1 MPRIHK
7 HTRSDNLT
15 PNDNLER
22 FYIGHIEFLR
32 RELRRAE
39 IFFRENGI
47 TGKDLET
54 KLSNLKTIIEER
66 DCFREWI
73 RQLQYTQSIASRMI
87 NEINA
92 EKRLLQQENAQ
103 LRRDLEYEQATNG
116 RIINNLRNQVDILEN
131 QENIF
136 TEILRN
142 QGQVI
147 SRLHRQDAFIYEV
160 EEDFE
165 TSD

>member
-1 MPRIHK
+1 MPRICR
-7 HTRSDNLT
+7 HTCSDNLT

-22 FYIGHIEFLR
+22 FYIGHIEFFG

-39 IFFRENGI
+39 TFFRENGI
-47 TGKDLET
+47 TGEDLEA

-66 DCFREWI
+66 DRLRERI

-103 LRRDLEYEQATNG
+103 LRHNLEYEQATNG
-116 RIINNLRNQVDILEN
+116 IIINNLRNQVDILEN
-131 QENIF
+131 RENIF

-147 SRLHRQDAFIYEV
+147 PRLRRQDAFIYKV

-165 TSD
+165 T